1 MTLESQLR
9 QPRSVCVSHEKNGL
23 SGGVSLLICCA
34 FDVLL
39 LTTEQPRIP
48 VTAKPRIAHPHSERV
63 FLCSV
68 MILMHFLAFRG
79 RCLEVFCDLRTL
91 SGGEGVCLH
100 SPGEPPIFL
109 ESRCAYAT
117 AGSKLLVLGA
127 RGARL
132 GCGRKSMQPQN
143 PSELLRPELWMAERR
158 TEDRTF

>member
-1 MTLESQLR
+1 MTLDSQLR

-23 SGGVSLLICCA
+23 SGGVSFLICCA

-39 LTTEQPRIP
+39 LTTEQPRIA
-48 VTAKPRIAHPHSERV
+48 VTAKPRILSLFCFEGKVSR
-63 FLCSV
+63 S
-68 MILMHFLAFRG
+68 ILTYELFQGMKGA
-79 RCLEVFCDLRTL
+79 
-91 SGGEGVCLH
+91 VCLH
-100 SPGEPPIFL
+100 FPGEHLIFL
-109 ESRCAYAT
+109 ESRCACAT

-158 TEDRTF
+158 TEDRIFWSRL